1 MIPMEVDRAQAR
13 RRGEC
18 YECGQKGHIARDCPR
33 KQIRETIRAMSA
45 EERAEFK
52 RDIEA
57 AFAEGSNTEE
67 ENEDFVPPQ

>member
-1 MIPMEVDRAQAR
+1 ME
-13 RRGEC
+13 
-18 YECGQKGHIARDCPR
+18 KGHIARDCPR

-57 AFAEGSNTEE
+57 AFSEGPTPEE
-67 ENEDFVPPQ
+67 ENEDFVPRSERHAVPAGYTQCFTT